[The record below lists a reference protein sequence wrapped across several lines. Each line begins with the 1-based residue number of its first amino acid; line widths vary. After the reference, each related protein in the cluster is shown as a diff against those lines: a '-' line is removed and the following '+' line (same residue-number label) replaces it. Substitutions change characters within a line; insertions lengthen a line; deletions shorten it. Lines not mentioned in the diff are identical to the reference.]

1 MTFTLI
7 PTLTDT
13 QVECSCCKLMV
24 EPHACTYTT
33 KPDTSTVIYTCILC
47 QVKDIPK
54 HERGGIKL

>member
-33 KPDTSTVIYTCILC
+33 KPGTVVYTCILC
-47 QVKDIPK
+47 QVKDIQK
-54 HERGGIKL
+54 QQKGGTKL